1 MSGGSILLGVIHQV
15 RTQNFPKNI
24 SYPSAEICN
33 FDKKE
38 TLAQVFSGEFCQIS
52 KNTFV
57 TEHLQATAS
66 LNKKSRILI
75 YISYP

>member
-1 MSGGSILLGVIHQV
+1 MSSGSILLGVIHQV

-24 SYPSAEICN
+24 SYPSAEVCN

-38 TLAQVFSGEFCQIS
+38 TLVQVFSGEFYQIS

-57 TEHLQATAS
+57 TEHPQATAS

-75 YISYP
+75 YIGYP